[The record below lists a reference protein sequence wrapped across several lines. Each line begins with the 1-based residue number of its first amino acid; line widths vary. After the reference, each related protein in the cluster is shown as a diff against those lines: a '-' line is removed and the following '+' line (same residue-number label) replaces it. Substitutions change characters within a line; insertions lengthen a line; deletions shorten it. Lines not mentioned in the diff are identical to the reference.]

1 MHRSLWWVWA
11 LSVGVALFAAGWR
24 WQVEANYRTVALVV
38 DGGEVRTLQ
47 ALTGQ
52 TLSELLKTLHQSGA
66 TTISIPAEQLR
77 DWVLSGV
84 VRSEGDALIANER
97 KRLER
102 LRSVLQRQLR
112 FSLPEPQKTQDG
124 KWRLQLPTPYLTVA
138 TVFVGLDRELAE
150 QAHRAGLSVIAR
162 LPNPPGL
169 TEQGLVFW
177 LDECKAVNA
186 FAVVFDGEE
195 VLGYRTMLAEVAKAF
210 RTAPFQIGILE
221 LVTQKGDRALA
232 AMVPEKVVRVHSIS
246 ARELVNFT
254 QPELIDRFV
263 RAVRERNIRL
273 CYVRFPFHIKGEPL
287 AVACDYLST
296 LRQALER
303 QGFRLGVPEPLP
315 PLTMPLWLW
324 GLVLL
329 GAVVLGIAFLCL
341 FFPLSLRQQ
350 WGLTVFAFVVGW
362 GLWFLSP
369 LWAARLVALGI
380 AIVAPVLALWLGV
393 QQTLHSGPRFVRT
406 VKGLTVSLGFVLAN
420 GLLLAA
426 ALFDHRFWLKVS
438 EFAGV
443 KVSQLLPFLLVALLV
458 VSQWMDSVELPFAER
473 VQIAR
478 NNWQRLWATPV
489 QWGHAVALLM
499 LLGAIA
505 YWLMRTGNEPGLGV
519 PAWELKLRAAME
531 DLLIVRPRFKEF
543 LLGHPFLVL
552 AFVFLTGTHLE
563 ARIGQW
569 LLLPAVIG
577 LASMM
582 NTFSHAHTPLAFSL
596 LRTVHG
602 VWLGLLIGALLVGA
616 IKWFSAARDKAAL
629 KRLAE
634 AKSAPSPSGS
644 SAG

>member
-1 MHRSLWWVWA
+1 MNRSLWWFWA
-11 LSVGVALFAAGWR
+11 LSVGVALLAAGWR
-24 WQVEANYRTVALVV
+24 WQVEANYRAVTLVI

-47 ALTGQ
+47 ALTGKP
-52 TLSELLKTLHQSGA
+52 LPELLKALRQVGA
-66 TTISIPAEQLR
+66 TAVSVPAEQLR
-77 DWVLSGV
+77 DWMVRGV
-84 VRSEGDALIANER
+84 VRSEGNDLISNER

-102 LRSVLQRQLR
+102 LRSALRRQLC

-124 KWRLQLPTPYLTVA
+124 KWRLQLPTSYLTVA

-150 QAHRAGLSVIAR
+150 QAQQAGLAIIAR

-177 LDECKAVNA
+177 LDECKAVNT

-195 VLGYRTMLAEVAKAF
+195 VLGYRTMLTEVAKAF
-210 RTAPFQIGILE
+210 RTAPFQLGILE
-221 LVTQKGDRALA
+221 LVSQKGDRALA
-232 AMVPEKVVRVHSIS
+232 AMVPEKVVRVHSIG

-254 QPELIDRFV
+254 QPELIDRFI

-287 AVACDYLST
+287 TVACDYLSA

-303 QGFRLGVPEPLP
+303 QGFRLDAPAPLP
-315 PLTMPLWLW
+315 SLTAPPWLW

-329 GAVVLGIAFLCL
+329 GAVVLGVAFLCL
-341 FFPLSLRQQ
+341 FLPLSPRQQ
-350 WGLTVFAFVVGW
+350 WGLTVFAFVAGW

-393 QQTLHSGPRFVRT
+393 QQTFHSGSRFTRT
-406 VKGLTVSLGFVLAN
+406 VKGLAVCLGFVLAN

-438 EFAGV
+438 EFSGV
-443 KVSQLLPFLLVALLV
+443 KVSQLLPFLLVAVLV
-458 VSQWMDSVELPFAER
+458 VSQWMDTVELPFEER
-473 VQIAR
+473 MQIAR
-478 NNWQRLWATPV
+478 HNWQRWWATPV
-489 QWGHAVALLM
+489 QWGHAMALLL

-519 PAWELKLRAAME
+519 PTWELKLRAAME

-577 LASMM
+577 LASIM

-596 LRTVHG
+596 LRTAHG

-644 SAG
+644 GAG